1 MNRVFLLLSMAL
13 LSGALACSFSLNV
26 PRADTGPTETLT
38 IDEPLPPEGTVMDVS
53 FELGAGTLEL
63 TGGAPGLADGTVRYN
78 VEEWQ
83 PTVTRSGSR
92 LSIEQ
97 GDPDVALTLGEEA
110 INEWDVRLG
119 DVPMELSIDAGAYS
133 GSIDLSGIP
142 LQRVSVND
150 GASDV
155 RLEFREPN
163 PEEMSLFSYNTGA
176 STVTL
181 LGLGNANFS
190 ELTFTGGAGTYTL
203 DFSGELRR
211 DANVTIRS
219 GVSSVRIEIPDG
231 TAAEV
236 VVGGSLNNVDT
247 IGDWQVDGDT
257 YRLAAAGPSY
267 RISVDMGVGTLT
279 LSVD

>member
-13 LSGALACSFSLNV
+13 LSGALACSFSLNL